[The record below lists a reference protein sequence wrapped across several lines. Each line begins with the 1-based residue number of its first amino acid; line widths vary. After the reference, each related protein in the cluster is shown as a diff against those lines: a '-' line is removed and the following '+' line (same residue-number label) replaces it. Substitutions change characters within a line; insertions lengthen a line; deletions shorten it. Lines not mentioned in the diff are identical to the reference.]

1 MQDLLPSVQ
10 QGGAPVPRVVT
21 YSAAMPAGRA
31 TVPEE
36 AEQQMRA
43 LMDHALARQLTKFAL
58 VGGVGFVVDTAS
70 FTLLRLTP
78 AFQHSPL
85 KAGIISTI
93 LAIAANWIGNRY
105 WTFGPHR
112 STRGAAE
119 AIEFVAVSV
128 LGMLVALGCLALS
141 HYVLDLRTVLADN
154 ISKNVV
160 GLVLGSVIRFLLYR
174 HWVYH
179 PARRNRVAARV
190 PEPVDAE

>member
-1 MQDLLPSVQ
+1 
-10 QGGAPVPRVVT
+10 
-21 YSAAMPAGRA
+21 
-31 TVPEE
+31 
-36 AEQQMRA
+36 MRA
-43 LMDHALARQLTKFAL
+43 LMDHALIRQLTKFAL
-58 VGGVGFVVDTAS
+58 VGGVGFVVDTVS

-78 AFQHSPL
+78 AFHASPL

-119 AIEFVAVSV
+119 AVEFAAVSV
-128 LGMLVALGCLALS
+128 LGMLVALGCLAFS
-141 HYVLDLRTVLADN
+141 HYVLDLRTLLADN

-160 GLVLGSVIRFLLYR
+160 GLVLGSAIRFLLYR

-179 PARRNRVAARV
+179 PGRGNRVASRV
-190 PEPVDAE
+190 PETVDAE